1 MIKVNNVSMKFR
13 MANDRISSLKEF
25 VVKKIAGKLEYN
37 DFIALENVSFSIEKG
52 EVVGIIGSNGAG
64 KSTLLKIISGIL
76 TPTSGSVQVEGTI
89 APMLELGAGFD
100 MDLTA
105 SENVFLNGA
114 VLGYSKQYL
123 IERYDEIVNFS
134 ELQDFMDT
142 PIRNFSSGMIMRLAF
157 SIATLVNPDILI
169 VDEILSVGDV
179 NFQKKSAKRMRELMS
194 GGTTVILVSHSID
207 QIRSMCSKVVWLD
220 HGNVQMVGETHDV
233 CNSYLKFTRQ
243 EILHEDKSSIL
254 IGSDNVKSMKWKEKL
269 FSPTLIEKMGEEYF
283 IVDCWHHR
291 VIYNHNLQDPIGC
304 WKSLSD
310 NLGDP
315 HTISSDG
322 SLFLIED
329 TLGDEVRVFRRN
341 DDEFIPTQIIE
352 RIGQR
357 PNRII
362 YDVEKER
369 FYGISAM
376 SQHIFVLKKEG
387 LDIVTEKVIR
397 LGYLL
402 DNSYIRSIRIIDGE
416 LYFVS
421 GPGKIIVANYMNS
434 SFDFI
439 RAYEVPFE
447 LRGMNDIIKVGS
459 YFYITVYQNGRGDIA
474 PKIVRIKN
482 LKDLANCEYEDIGDD
497 LGIKGVPYSF
507 SFFDGRVF
515 LTEIDSY
522 SRIISFQL
530 IKDKITD
537 IQVHYDSG
545 EPDEVSIQRRMKG

>member
-220 HGNVQMVGETHDV
+220 HGNVQMVGRLMMYV
-233 CNSYLKFTRQ
+233 
-243 EILHEDKSSIL
+243 IL
-254 IGSDNVKSMKWKEKL
+254 I
-269 FSPTLIEKMGEEYF
+269 
-283 IVDCWHHR
+283 
-291 VIYNHNLQDPIGC
+291 
-304 WKSLSD
+304 
-310 NLGDP
+310 
-315 HTISSDG
+315 
-322 SLFLIED
+322 
-329 TLGDEVRVFRRN
+329 
-341 DDEFIPTQIIE
+341 
-352 RIGQR
+352 
-357 PNRII
+357 
-362 YDVEKER
+362 
-369 FYGISAM
+369 
-376 SQHIFVLKKEG
+376 
-387 LDIVTEKVIR
+387 
-397 LGYLL
+397 
-402 DNSYIRSIRIIDGE
+402 
-416 LYFVS
+416 
-421 GPGKIIVANYMNS
+421 
-434 SFDFI
+434 
-439 RAYEVPFE
+439 
-447 LRGMNDIIKVGS
+447 
-459 YFYITVYQNGRGDIA
+459 
-474 PKIVRIKN
+474 
-482 LKDLANCEYEDIGDD
+482 
-497 LGIKGVPYSF
+497 
-507 SFFDGRVF
+507 
-515 LTEIDSY
+515 
-522 SRIISFQL
+522 
-530 IKDKITD
+530 
-537 IQVHYDSG
+537 
-545 EPDEVSIQRRMKG
+545 